1 MENKELDKQI
11 ELSKKLGAVQFQK
24 IVFIVEKIKFKVLKT
39 LVPNYINYFDK
50 HIDKITNKN
59 LANAKSEEEKQAIK
73 YKAKMAKLQERR
85 EFYQEKNRNYHIH
98 KENPSQIIKYL
109 ETNKKIHL
117 KGIKRNAILGG
128 IMIPC
133 IFLGSELAII
143 LFIIELISAGINFQ
157 CINLQNYN
165 ISRLLKIKDKMEKRE
180 LRIKARDAEQYKDI
194 TKDIHEAVME
204 KEEIPT
210 IEDVLA
216 KADTPEKLAQ
226 LKQLLAKTKSQRNI
240 PEDNIENNIQKV
252 IK

>member
-11 ELSKKLGAVQFQK
+11 ELSKKLGAIQFQK

-50 HIDKITNKN
+50 HVDKITNKN
-59 LANAKSEEEKQAIK
+59 LSNAKSEEEKQAIK
-73 YKAKMAKLQERR
+73 YKAKMDKLQERR
-85 EFYQEKNRNYHIH
+85 EFYQERNRNYHIH

-165 ISRLLKIKDKMEKRE
+165 ICRLTKIKDKMEQRE
-180 LRIKARDAEQYKDI
+180 ARIRERDAERYKDI
-194 TKDIHEAVME
+194 SKEIHEAVME
-204 KEEIPT
+204 TDKIPT
-210 IEDVLA
+210 IEEILA
-216 KADTPEKLAQ
+216 RADTPEKLEQ

-240 PEDNIENNIQKV
+240 PKDNTENNIQKV